1 AFFDFRDVPKKQQ
14 QPNKFRLLF
23 QNGNSFDQKLSRI
36 LYYVNGNLY
45 LRMPSVVDYF
55 HQLLL
60 FGKKKLHRMTDIAA
74 SFALDNSFHRRVQVH
89 YLSVQINDQYPF
101 SHCFNEFV
109 LGYRQH
115 IKQIKL
121 EQADGDK
128 GIGDNKCKRC
138 RIDRAERLKTTQQIK
153 NIDQP
158 GQSGNDDQ
166 EEGML
171 FINGFGPFE
180 TGNQQVV
187 AQQ

>member
-1 AFFDFRDVPKKQQ
+1 
-14 QPNKFRLLF
+14 
-23 QNGNSFDQKLSRI
+23 
-36 LYYVNGNLY
+36 
-45 LRMPSVVDYF
+45 
-55 HQLLL
+55 
-60 FGKKKLHRMTDIAA
+60 
-74 SFALDNSFHRRVQVH
+74 H

-187 AQQ
+187 AQQHRKIKIDGVNQKPGSFLNSKVGKGIAGFLQAPRKM